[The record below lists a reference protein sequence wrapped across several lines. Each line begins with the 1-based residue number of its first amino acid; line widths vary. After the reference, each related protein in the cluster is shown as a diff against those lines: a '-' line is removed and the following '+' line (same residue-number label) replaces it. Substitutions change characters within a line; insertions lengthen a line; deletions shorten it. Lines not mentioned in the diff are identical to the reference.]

1 MKATQSVFRWQLLLA
16 LSLIALGGGA
26 WQGWRWWKAAIA
38 PVALESPTATPVA
51 AEAGTT
57 QVNIPLGSTAAQ
69 IGDTLK
75 AAGLIRSTVA
85 WDAWTRWQTLQSRE
99 GGFQAGTYALSDTST
114 LPQIANQIWAGEV
127 VLESF
132 TIPEGWSLKQMADYF
147 QERGFFSA
155 DAFLAASQNVPRD
168 RHPWLPDNLPQVEG
182 FLFPDTYKLAA
193 NITPEAVI
201 DQMLNRFQQVALPLY
216 QQRQN
221 QQRQNQQSQNQQSQ
235 NQQSQPKSPYS
246 LLEWVTLASIVEK
259 EAVVQL
265 ERPTIAGVFAKRL
278 REGIPLGA
286 DPTVEYALGIR
297 QTVDRPLTYAQVK
310 VESPY
315 NTYVY
320 PGLPPTPIAAPGLA
334 SLEASLVP
342 VDTPYLFFMA
352 RYDGTHIFSRTL
364 AEHEGAKIAVDK
376 DLSSKNQSPGTASN

>member
-1 MKATQSVFRWQLLLA
+1 MKATQSVSRWQLLLA
-16 LSLIALGGGA
+16 LLLIALGGSA
-26 WQGWRWWKAAIA
+26 WQGWRWWNAAIA
-38 PVALESPTATPVA
+38 PAAADVAVTVPAATPA
-51 AEAGTT
+51 AETITA
-57 QVNIPLGSTAAQ
+57 QIVVPLGSTAAQ
-69 IGDTLK
+69 IGDDLK

-85 WDAWTRWQTLQSRE
+85 WNAWTRWQTLQNRE
-99 GGFQAGTYALSDTST
+99 GGFQAGTYALSDTQT
-114 LPQIANQIWAGEV
+114 LPEIAEQIWTGEV

-147 QERGFFSA
+147 QEKGFFNA

-168 RHPWLPDNLPQVEG
+168 RHPWLPNSLPQLEG
-182 FLFPDTYKLAA
+182 FLFPDTYTLAGS
-193 NITPEAVI
+193 ITPEAVI

-216 QQRQN
+216 QQ
-221 QQRQNQQSQNQQSQ
+221 
-235 NQQSQPKSPYS
+235 NQQSQPRSPYT

-259 EAVVQL
+259 EAVVQT

-297 QTVDRPLTYAQVK
+297 QTVDQPLTYAQVK

-315 NTYVY
+315 NTYVN

-334 SLEASLVP
+334 SLEASLSP
-342 VDTPYLFFMA
+342 INTPYLFFMA

-364 AEHEGAKIAVDK
+364 AEHEAAKIAVDQ
-376 DLSSKNQSPGTASN
+376 DLSSKKQAPGVGSN